1 MSLKFLKDIEF
12 LPFLIYNCI
21 RNQGRKKMYNSV
33 YGEIEREYEKKRTKA
48 IAESDK
54 RKKDLIELYP

>member
-1 MSLKFLKDIEF
+1 
-12 LPFLIYNCI
+12 
-21 RNQGRKKMYNSV
+21 MYNSV

-54 RKKDLIELYP
+54 RKKDLI